1 MARQTPTADGRSA
14 PIDLT
19 LVVAHACALCDHARG
34 VLEAVGRDRPLKVKE
49 VELESEEGQALG
61 KQVPLVFPPVLLR
74 DGAVLSHGRLSE
86 RRLRKE
92 LGDG

>member
-1 MARQTPTADGRSA
+1 MAQHRPTAGARSR

-19 LVVAHACALCDHARG
+19 LVVAVGCTLCDHARE
-34 VLEAVGRDRPLKVKE
+34 VLDAVGRDCPLRVKE
-49 VELESEEGQALG
+49 IELESEEGQALAE
-61 KQVPLVFPPVLLR
+61 QVPLVFPPVLLR
-74 DGAVLSHGRLSE
+74 DGAVLSYGRLSE